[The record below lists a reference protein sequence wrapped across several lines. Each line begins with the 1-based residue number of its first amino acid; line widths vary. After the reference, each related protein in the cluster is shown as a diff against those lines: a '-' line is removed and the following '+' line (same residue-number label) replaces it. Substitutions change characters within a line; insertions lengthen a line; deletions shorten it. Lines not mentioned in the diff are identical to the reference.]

1 MNIAIKRAIDLLTNE
16 WKIDTSNFIALDLFA
31 RDASWQTKFYAN
43 KVKQIHAWEIE
54 EKFKKDLL
62 KILPK
67 NAVVSIVDSHEMIH
81 KDNNEYDMIVLDNPQ
96 GCYGSRKQYCEHF
109 DLLSP
114 ALKKLSESAVL
125 IFNVKTKPFN
135 YEEKFKWKKRRSD
148 FYNLQDTRDIPLDF
162 MKNFYENMFKSKG
175 FEISQSCS
183 ILRPQETGLYMFVY
197 LLKRRP

>member
-62 KILPK
+62 KNLPK

-96 GCYGSRKQYCEHF
+96 GCYGSRKQYWVWC
-109 DLLSP
+109 
-114 ALKKLSESAVL
+114 
-125 IFNVKTKPFN
+125 
-135 YEEKFKWKKRRSD
+135 
-148 FYNLQDTRDIPLDF
+148 
-162 MKNFYENMFKSKG
+162 
-175 FEISQSCS
+175 
-183 ILRPQETGLYMFVY
+183 
-197 LLKRRP
+197 